1 MLRTTSF
8 LDVNPDRY
16 IYPAR
21 RGQNNQMLLPIYYKY
36 KHGFID
42 EPLYNYIVYKKSMS
56 TPDITEESAL
66 DRINEYLELLRWT
79 FKQIMFDEKT
89 EKMCMEELRKIQW
102 NDMSKI
108 FVEYGHPILFLKL
121 YFSLKMYQTEMKK
134 ELKSV
139 LLSMKQKWSNW
150 KYVKM
155 KIS

>member
-1 MLRTTSF
+1 MNRFITIL
-8 LDVNPDRY
+8 Y
-16 IYPAR
+16 I
-21 RGQNNQMLLPIYYKY
+21 
-36 KHGFID
+36 
-42 EPLYNYIVYKKSMS
+42 KKSMS

-121 YFSLKMYQTEMKK
+121 YFSLKNVSDRNEERT
-134 ELKSV
+134 
-139 LLSMKQKWSNW
+139 
-150 KYVKM
+150 
-155 KIS
+155 